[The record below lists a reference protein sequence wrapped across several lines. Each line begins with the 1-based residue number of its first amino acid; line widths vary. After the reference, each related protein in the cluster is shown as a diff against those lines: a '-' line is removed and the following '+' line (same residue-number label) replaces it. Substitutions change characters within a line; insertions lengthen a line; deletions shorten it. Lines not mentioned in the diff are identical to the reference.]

1 MLYGIEVLNITTTD
15 IQKLENFQKKTLK
28 QLLSLPQRTADA
40 AIYILLSAESIQQ
53 IIHKTTISLF
63 LRVAKDQ
70 NSVEHKLGI
79 RQLAIK
85 DSDSNSWYI
94 KVDTIL
100 NSYKL
105 SSAHEIIL
113 NPKKNWKKITHDKA
127 MKPG

>member
-1 MLYGIEVLNITTTD
+1 MLYGIEVLNTTTTD
-15 IQKLENFQKKTLK
+15 IQKLKNFQKNTVK

-70 NSVEHKLGI
+70 NYVEHKLGI

-85 DSDSNSWYI
+85 DSNSNSWYI

-100 NSYKL
+100 KSYKL
-105 SSAHEIIL
+105 PSAHDQAHEFRGGKREDV
-113 NPKKNWKKITHDKA
+113 P
-127 MKPG
+127 